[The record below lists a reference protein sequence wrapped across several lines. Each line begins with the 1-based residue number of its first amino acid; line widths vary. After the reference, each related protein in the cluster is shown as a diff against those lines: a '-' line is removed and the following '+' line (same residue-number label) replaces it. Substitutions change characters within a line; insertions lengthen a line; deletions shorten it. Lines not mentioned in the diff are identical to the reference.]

1 MNIIIKPYN
10 PQEGLFYFKPDTTLN
25 RDYTNLYLPH
35 FIKRV
40 EAKELFYIRIDRAG
54 KGIGERYASR
64 YFSKGNYALSISIAP
79 DIFPNAT
86 PSQAPSAAPNAT
98 PSATPSQAP
107 STALNAPPS
116 QAPSATPSA
125 APNSTPS
132 QAASAAPNATPS
144 ATPSQAPS
152 TALNAPPS
160 QAPSATPSAA
170 PNSTPSQAASATP
183 SQASSAM
190 PSQAPSA
197 TQSAAII
204 NRSVSNSIDYS
215 FYSMPAEKVE
225 DPQLIEQFCKY
236 IAQITEII
244 SLRTGDIIAIETGKK
259 EHFSIEDS
267 LPIPTSNSSS
277 TSERLSNKET
287 DPKAG
292 KQEPT
297 GTRRCQI
304 TCFPNLAPVN
314 IIF

>member
-1 MNIIIKPYN
+1 MHCLRCHAACSCTATLPAPPRKKRFMNIIIKPYN

-54 KGIGERYASR
+54 KVIAERYASR

-79 DIFPNAT
+79 DIFPNA
-86 PSQAPSAAPNAT
+86 A
-98 PSATPSQAP
+98 PSQAP
-107 STALNAPPS
+107 STA
-116 QAPSATPSA
+116 PSATP
-125 APNSTPS
+125 N
-132 QAASAAPNATPS
+132 
-144 ATPSQAPS
+144 
-152 TALNAPPS
+152 
-160 QAPSATPSAA
+160 
-170 PNSTPSQAASATP
+170 
-183 SQASSAM
+183 
-190 PSQAPSA
+190 
-197 TQSAAII
+197 AAII
-204 NRSVSNSIDYS
+204 NGSVANAIDYS
-215 FYSMPAEKVE
+215 FYSMPAEKIE
-225 DPQLIEQFCKY
+225 DPQLIEEFCKY

-259 EHFSIEDS
+259 EYFSIEDS

>member
-40 EAKELFYIRIDRAG
+40 EAKELYYIRIDRAG
-54 KGIGERYASR
+54 KGIAERYASR

-79 DIFPNAT
+79 DIFPNA
-86 PSQAPSAAPNAT
+86 APSTAPN
-98 PSATPSQAP
+98 ATPSQAP

-116 QAPSATPSA
+116 QAPSTRPSATPSA
-125 APNSTPS
+125 T
-132 QAASAAPNATPS
+132 PNAAPS

-152 TALNAPPS
+152 TA
-160 QAPSATPSAA
+160 
-170 PNSTPSQAASATP
+170 
-183 SQASSAM
+183 
-190 PSQAPSA
+190 
-197 TQSAAII
+197 II
-204 NRSVSNSIDYS
+204 NRSVANAIDYS
-215 FYSMPAEKVE
+215 FYSMPAEKIE
-225 DPQLIEQFCKY
+225 DSQLIEEFCKY

-277 TSERLSNKET
+277 TSDRLSNKET
-287 DPKAG
+287 DHKAG

-297 GTRRCQI
+297 GTHRCQI

>member
-54 KGIGERYASR
+54 KGIAERYASR

-79 DIFPNAT
+79 DIFPNT
-86 PSQAPSAAPNAT
+86 
-98 PSATPSQAP
+98 TPSQAP
-107 STALNAPPS
+107 STA
-116 QAPSATPSA
+116 
-125 APNSTPS
+125 
-132 QAASAAPNATPS
+132 PNATPS
-144 ATPSQAPS
+144 A
-152 TALNAPPS
+152 
-160 QAPSATPSAA
+160 
-170 PNSTPSQAASATP
+170 
-183 SQASSAM
+183 
-190 PSQAPSA
+190 
-197 TQSAAII
+197 AII
-204 NRSVSNSIDYS
+204 NGSVANSIDYS
-215 FYSMPAEKVE
+215 FYSMPAEKIE
-225 DPQLIEQFCKY
+225 DPQLIEEFCKY

-259 EHFSIEDS
+259 EYFSIEDS

-277 TSERLSNKET
+277 TSDRLSNKET

-304 TCFPNLAPVN
+304 TCFPNLAPFN

>member
-40 EAKELFYIRIDRAG
+40 EAKELFYTRIDRAG
-54 KGIGERYASR
+54 KGIAERYASR

-79 DIFPNAT
+79 DIFPNA
-86 PSQAPSAAPNAT
+86 
-98 PSATPSQAP
+98 
-107 STALNAPPS
+107 
-116 QAPSATPSA
+116 APSATPSA
-125 APNSTPS
+125 APNTTP
-132 QAASAAPNATPS
+132 
-144 ATPSQAPS
+144 
-152 TALNAPPS
+152 
-160 QAPSATPSAA
+160 
-170 PNSTPSQAASATP
+170 
-183 SQASSAM
+183 
-190 PSQAPSA
+190 
-197 TQSAAII
+197 SAAII
-204 NRSVSNSIDYS
+204 NRSVANSIDYS
-215 FYSMPAEKVE
+215 FYSMPAEKIE

-259 EHFSIEDS
+259 EYFSIEDS

-277 TSERLSNKET
+277 TSDRLSNKET
-287 DPKAG
+287 DPKAD

>member
-40 EAKELFYIRIDRAG
+40 EAKELFYTRIDRAG
-54 KGIGERYASR
+54 KGIAERYASR

-79 DIFPNAT
+79 DIFPNAAPSVA
-86 PSQAPSAAPNAT
+86 PSQAASATPSAAPNAT
-98 PSATPSQAP
+98 PSA
-107 STALNAPPS
+107 
-116 QAPSATPSA
+116 
-125 APNSTPS
+125 
-132 QAASAAPNATPS
+132 
-144 ATPSQAPS
+144 
-152 TALNAPPS
+152 
-160 QAPSATPSAA
+160 
-170 PNSTPSQAASATP
+170 
-183 SQASSAM
+183 
-190 PSQAPSA
+190 
-197 TQSAAII
+197 AII
-204 NRSVSNSIDYS
+204 NGSVANSIDYS
-215 FYSMPAEKVE
+215 FYSMPAEKIE
-225 DPQLIEQFCKY
+225 DPQLIEEFCKY

-259 EHFSIEDS
+259 EYFSIEDS

-277 TSERLSNKET
+277 TSDRLSNKET

>member
-1 MNIIIKPYN
+1 MLCAAPLRKKRFMNIIIKPYN

-54 KGIGERYASR
+54 KGIAERYASR

-79 DIFPNAT
+79 DIFPNAAPSVA
-86 PSQAPSAAPNAT
+86 PSQAA
-98 PSATPSQAP
+98 SATPSQAP
-107 STALNAPPS
+107 STRP
-116 QAPSATPSA
+116 
-125 APNSTPS
+125 
-132 QAASAAPNATPS
+132 
-144 ATPSQAPS
+144 
-152 TALNAPPS
+152 
-160 QAPSATPSAA
+160 
-170 PNSTPSQAASATP
+170 SATP

-190 PSQAPSA
+190 PSQAASA
-197 TQSAAII
+197 TPSAAII
-204 NRSVSNSIDYS
+204 NRSVANSIDYS
-215 FYSMPAEKVE
+215 FYSMPAEKIE
-225 DPQLIEQFCKY
+225 DPQLIEEFCKY

-259 EHFSIEDS
+259 EYFSIEDS

-277 TSERLSNKET
+277 TSDRLSNKET
-287 DPKAG
+287 DPKAE

>member
-40 EAKELFYIRIDRAG
+40 EAKELFYTRIDRAG
-54 KGIGERYASR
+54 KGIAERYASR

-79 DIFPNAT
+79 DIFPNA
-86 PSQAPSAAPNAT
+86 
-98 PSATPSQAP
+98 AP
-107 STALNAPPS
+107 STA
-116 QAPSATPSA
+116 
-125 APNSTPS
+125 
-132 QAASAAPNATPS
+132 
-144 ATPSQAPS
+144 
-152 TALNAPPS
+152 
-160 QAPSATPSAA
+160 
-170 PNSTPSQAASATP
+170 PSQAASATP
-183 SQASSAM
+183 SQASSTI
-190 PSQAPSA
+190 PSQAASA
-197 TQSAAII
+197 TPSAAII
-204 NRSVSNSIDYS
+204 NRSVANSIDYS
-215 FYSMPAEKVE
+215 FYSMPAEKIE
-225 DPQLIEQFCKY
+225 DPQLIEEFCKY

-259 EHFSIEDS
+259 EYFSIEDS

-277 TSERLSNKET
+277 TSDRLSNKET
-287 DPKAG
+287 DPKAE

>member
-40 EAKELFYIRIDRAG
+40 EAKELYYIRIDRAG
-54 KGIGERYASR
+54 KGIAERYASR

-79 DIFPNAT
+79 DIFPNAAPSVA
-86 PSQAPSAAPNAT
+86 PSQAPSAMPSQAASATPSAAPNAT
-98 PSATPSQAP
+98 PSATPS
-107 STALNAPPS
+107 
-116 QAPSATPSA
+116 
-125 APNSTPS
+125 
-132 QAASAAPNATPS
+132 
-144 ATPSQAPS
+144 
-152 TALNAPPS
+152 
-160 QAPSATPSAA
+160 
-170 PNSTPSQAASATP
+170 
-183 SQASSAM
+183 
-190 PSQAPSA
+190 
-197 TQSAAII
+197 AAII
-204 NRSVSNSIDYS
+204 NGSVANSIDYS
-215 FYSMPAEKVE
+215 FYSMPAEKIE
-225 DPQLIEQFCKY
+225 DPQLIEEFCKY

-259 EHFSIEDS
+259 EYFSIEDS

-277 TSERLSNKET
+277 TSDRLSNKET
-287 DPKAG
+287 DPKAE

>member
-54 KGIGERYASR
+54 KGIAERYASR
-64 YFSKGNYALSISIAP
+64 YFTKGNYALSISIAP
-79 DIFPNAT
+79 DIFPNA
-86 PSQAPSAAPNAT
+86 
-98 PSATPSQAP
+98 
-107 STALNAPPS
+107 
-116 QAPSATPSA
+116 APSATPSA
-125 APNSTPS
+125 APNTTP
-132 QAASAAPNATPS
+132 
-144 ATPSQAPS
+144 
-152 TALNAPPS
+152 
-160 QAPSATPSAA
+160 
-170 PNSTPSQAASATP
+170 
-183 SQASSAM
+183 
-190 PSQAPSA
+190 
-197 TQSAAII
+197 SAAII
-204 NRSVSNSIDYS
+204 NRSVANSIDYS
-215 FYSMPAEKVE
+215 FYSMPAEKIE

-259 EHFSIEDS
+259 EYFSIEDS

-277 TSERLSNKET
+277 TSDRLSNKET
-287 DPKAG
+287 DPKAE

>member
-40 EAKELFYIRIDRAG
+40 EAKELFYTRIDRAG
-54 KGIGERYASR
+54 KGIAERYASR

-79 DIFPNAT
+79 DIFPNA
-86 PSQAPSAAPNAT
+86 
-98 PSATPSQAP
+98 AP
-107 STALNAPPS
+107 STA
-116 QAPSATPSA
+116 
-125 APNSTPS
+125 
-132 QAASAAPNATPS
+132 
-144 ATPSQAPS
+144 
-152 TALNAPPS
+152 
-160 QAPSATPSAA
+160 
-170 PNSTPSQAASATP
+170 PSQAASATP
-183 SQASSAM
+183 S
-190 PSQAPSA
+190 
-197 TQSAAII
+197 AAII
-204 NRSVSNSIDYS
+204 NRSVANSIDYS
-215 FYSMPAEKVE
+215 FYSMPAEKIE
-225 DPQLIEQFCKY
+225 DPQLIEEFCKY

-259 EHFSIEDS
+259 EYFSIEDS
-267 LPIPTSNSSS
+267 LPIPTSNSSF
-277 TSERLSNKET
+277 TSDRLSNKET
-287 DPKAG
+287 GPKAD

>member
-40 EAKELFYIRIDRAG
+40 AATELFYIRIDRAG
-54 KGIGERYASR
+54 KGIAERYASR

-79 DIFPNAT
+79 DIVPNA
-86 PSQAPSAAPNAT
+86 
-98 PSATPSQAP
+98 
-107 STALNAPPS
+107 
-116 QAPSATPSA
+116 APSATPSA
-125 APNSTPS
+125 APNTTP
-132 QAASAAPNATPS
+132 
-144 ATPSQAPS
+144 
-152 TALNAPPS
+152 
-160 QAPSATPSAA
+160 
-170 PNSTPSQAASATP
+170 
-183 SQASSAM
+183 
-190 PSQAPSA
+190 
-197 TQSAAII
+197 SAAII
-204 NRSVSNSIDYS
+204 NRSVANSIDYS
-215 FYSMPAEKVE
+215 FYSMPAEKIE

-259 EHFSIEDS
+259 EYFSIEDS

-277 TSERLSNKET
+277 TSNRLSNKET
-287 DPKAG
+287 DPKAE

-314 IIF
+314 VIF

>member
-40 EAKELFYIRIDRAG
+40 AATELFYIRIDRAG
-54 KGIGERYASR
+54 KGIAERYASR

-79 DIFPNAT
+79 DIFPNSAPSQAPSTALNAT
-86 PSQAPSAAPNAT
+86 PSQAPSAIPSQAASAT

-107 STALNAPPS
+107 N
-116 QAPSATPSA
+116 ATPSA
-125 APNSTPS
+125 A
-132 QAASAAPNATPS
+132 
-144 ATPSQAPS
+144 
-152 TALNAPPS
+152 
-160 QAPSATPSAA
+160 
-170 PNSTPSQAASATP
+170 
-183 SQASSAM
+183 
-190 PSQAPSA
+190 
-197 TQSAAII
+197 II
-204 NRSVSNSIDYS
+204 NGSVANSIDYS

-259 EHFSIEDS
+259 EYFSIEDS
-267 LPIPTSNSSS
+267 LPIPTSNSSFAS
-277 TSERLSNKET
+277 DRLSNKET
-287 DPKAG
+287 DPKAE

>member
-40 EAKELFYIRIDRAG
+40 EAKELFYTRIDRAG
-54 KGIGERYASR
+54 KGIAERYASR

-79 DIFPNAT
+79 DIFPNA
-86 PSQAPSAAPNAT
+86 
-98 PSATPSQAP
+98 
-107 STALNAPPS
+107 
-116 QAPSATPSA
+116 APSATPSA
-125 APNSTPS
+125 APN
-132 QAASAAPNATPS
+132 AV
-144 ATPSQAPS
+144 
-152 TALNAPPS
+152 
-160 QAPSATPSAA
+160 
-170 PNSTPSQAASATP
+170 
-183 SQASSAM
+183 
-190 PSQAPSA
+190 
-197 TQSAAII
+197 II
-204 NRSVSNSIDYS
+204 NGSVANSIDYS
-215 FYSMPAEKVE
+215 FYSMPAGKIE
-225 DPQLIEQFCKY
+225 DPQLIEEFCKY

-259 EHFSIEDS
+259 EYFSIEDS
-267 LPIPTSNSSS
+267 LPIPTSNSSF
-277 TSERLSNKET
+277 TSDRLSNKET
-287 DPKAG
+287 GPKAD

>member
-40 EAKELFYIRIDRAG
+40 EAKELFYTRIDRAG
-54 KGIGERYASR
+54 KGIAERYASR

-86 PSQAPSAAPNAT
+86 PSAA
-98 PSATPSQAP
+98 
-107 STALNAPPS
+107 
-116 QAPSATPSA
+116 
-125 APNSTPS
+125 
-132 QAASAAPNATPS
+132 
-144 ATPSQAPS
+144 
-152 TALNAPPS
+152 
-160 QAPSATPSAA
+160 
-170 PNSTPSQAASATP
+170 PSQAASATP

-190 PSQAPSA
+190 PSQAASA
-197 TQSAAII
+197 TPSAAII
-204 NRSVSNSIDYS
+204 NRSVANSIDYS
-215 FYSMPAEKVE
+215 FYSMPAEKIE
-225 DPQLIEQFCKY
+225 DPQLIEEFCKY

-259 EHFSIEDS
+259 EYFSIEDS
-267 LPIPTSNSSS
+267 LPIPTSNSSF
-277 TSERLSNKET
+277 TSDRLSNKET
-287 DPKAG
+287 GPKAD

>member
-40 EAKELFYIRIDRAG
+40 EAKELFYTRIDRAG
-54 KGIGERYASR
+54 KGIAERYASR

-79 DIFPNAT
+79 DIFPNA
-86 PSQAPSAAPNAT
+86 APSAM
-98 PSATPSQAP
+98 
-107 STALNAPPS
+107 
-116 QAPSATPSA
+116 
-125 APNSTPS
+125 
-132 QAASAAPNATPS
+132 
-144 ATPSQAPS
+144 
-152 TALNAPPS
+152 
-160 QAPSATPSAA
+160 
-170 PNSTPSQAASATP
+170 PSQAASATP
-183 SQASSAM
+183 S
-190 PSQAPSA
+190 
-197 TQSAAII
+197 AAII
-204 NRSVSNSIDYS
+204 NRSVANSIDYS
-215 FYSMPAEKVE
+215 FYSMPAEKIE
-225 DPQLIEQFCKY
+225 DPQLIEEFCKY

-259 EHFSIEDS
+259 EYFSIEDS

-277 TSERLSNKET
+277 TSNRLSNKET
-287 DPKAG
+287 DPKAE

>member
-1 MNIIIKPYN
+1 MPAPPRKKRFMNIIIKPYN

-40 EAKELFYIRIDRAG
+40 EAKELFYTRIDRAG
-54 KGIGERYASR
+54 KGIAERYASR

-79 DIFPNAT
+79 DIFPNA
-86 PSQAPSAAPNAT
+86 APSAT
-98 PSATPSQAP
+98 
-107 STALNAPPS
+107 PS

-125 APNSTPS
+125 A
-132 QAASAAPNATPS
+132 
-144 ATPSQAPS
+144 
-152 TALNAPPS
+152 
-160 QAPSATPSAA
+160 
-170 PNSTPSQAASATP
+170 
-183 SQASSAM
+183 
-190 PSQAPSA
+190 
-197 TQSAAII
+197 II
-204 NRSVSNSIDYS
+204 NGSVANAIDYS
-215 FYSMPAEKVE
+215 FYSMPAEKIE
-225 DPQLIEQFCKY
+225 DPQLIEEFCKY

-259 EHFSIEDS
+259 EYFSIEDS

-277 TSERLSNKET
+277 TSDRLSNKET
-287 DPKAG
+287 DPKAE

>member
-1 MNIIIKPYN
+1 MPAPPRKKRFMNIIIKPYN

-54 KGIGERYASR
+54 KGIAERYASR

-79 DIFPNAT
+79 DIFPNA
-86 PSQAPSAAPNAT
+86 
-98 PSATPSQAP
+98 
-107 STALNAPPS
+107 
-116 QAPSATPSA
+116 APSATPSA
-125 APNSTPS
+125 APNTTP
-132 QAASAAPNATPS
+132 
-144 ATPSQAPS
+144 
-152 TALNAPPS
+152 
-160 QAPSATPSAA
+160 
-170 PNSTPSQAASATP
+170 
-183 SQASSAM
+183 
-190 PSQAPSA
+190 
-197 TQSAAII
+197 SAAII
-204 NRSVSNSIDYS
+204 NRSVANSIDYS
-215 FYSMPAEKVE
+215 FYSMPAEKIE
-225 DPQLIEQFCKY
+225 DPQLIEEFCKY

-244 SLRTGDIIAIETGKK
+244 SLRTGDIIAFETGKK
-259 EHFSIEDS
+259 EYFSIDDS

-287 DPKAG
+287 DPKAE

>member
-40 EAKELFYIRIDRAG
+40 AATELFYIRIDRAG
-54 KGIGERYASR
+54 KGIAERYASR

-79 DIFPNAT
+79 DIIPNTT
-86 PSQAPSAAPNAT
+86 PSQAPSAM
-98 PSATPSQAP
+98 
-107 STALNAPPS
+107 
-116 QAPSATPSA
+116 
-125 APNSTPS
+125 
-132 QAASAAPNATPS
+132 
-144 ATPSQAPS
+144 
-152 TALNAPPS
+152 
-160 QAPSATPSAA
+160 
-170 PNSTPSQAASATP
+170 PSQAASATP
-183 SQASSAM
+183 S
-190 PSQAPSA
+190 
-197 TQSAAII
+197 AAII
-204 NRSVSNSIDYS
+204 NRSVANSIDYS
-215 FYSMPAEKVE
+215 FYSMPAEKIE
-225 DPQLIEQFCKY
+225 DPQLIEEFCKY

-259 EHFSIEDS
+259 EYFSIEDS

-277 TSERLSNKET
+277 TSNRLSNKET
-287 DPKAG
+287 DPKAE

>member
-1 MNIIIKPYN
+1 MPAPPRKKRFMNIIIKPYN

-54 KGIGERYASR
+54 KGIAERYASR

-79 DIFPNAT
+79 DIFPNAA
-86 PSQAPSAAPNAT
+86 PSQAPSTA

-107 STALNAPPS
+107 SAM
-116 QAPSATPSA
+116 
-125 APNSTPS
+125 
-132 QAASAAPNATPS
+132 
-144 ATPSQAPS
+144 
-152 TALNAPPS
+152 
-160 QAPSATPSAA
+160 
-170 PNSTPSQAASATP
+170 PSQAASATP
-183 SQASSAM
+183 S
-190 PSQAPSA
+190 
-197 TQSAAII
+197 AAII
-204 NRSVSNSIDYS
+204 NRSVANSIDYS
-215 FYSMPAEKVE
+215 FYSMPAEKIE
-225 DPQLIEQFCKY
+225 DPQLIEEFCKY

-259 EHFSIEDS
+259 EYFSIEDS

>member
-40 EAKELFYIRIDRAG
+40 AATELFYIRIDRAG
-54 KGIGERYASR
+54 KGIAERYASR

-79 DIFPNAT
+79 DIFPNSA
-86 PSQAPSAAPNAT
+86 PSQAPSTAPN
-98 PSATPSQAP
+98 ATPSQAP

-116 QAPSATPSA
+116 QAPSTAPNATPSA
-125 APNSTPS
+125 A
-132 QAASAAPNATPS
+132 PS

-152 TALNAPPS
+152 AAPN
-160 QAPSATPSAA
+160 ATPSV
-170 PNSTPSQAASATP
+170 
-183 SQASSAM
+183 
-190 PSQAPSA
+190 
-197 TQSAAII
+197 AII
-204 NRSVSNSIDYS
+204 NGSVANSIDYS

-259 EHFSIEDS
+259 EYFSIEDS
-267 LPIPTSNSSS
+267 LPIPTSNSSP
-277 TSERLSNKET
+277 TSDRLSNKET
-287 DPKAG
+287 DHKAG

>member
-40 EAKELFYIRIDRAG
+40 EAKELYYIRIDRAG
-54 KGIGERYASR
+54 KGIAERYASR

-79 DIFPNAT
+79 DIFPNA
-86 PSQAPSAAPNAT
+86 APSVA
-98 PSATPSQAP
+98 
-107 STALNAPPS
+107 PS

-125 APNSTPS
+125 A
-132 QAASAAPNATPS
+132 
-144 ATPSQAPS
+144 
-152 TALNAPPS
+152 
-160 QAPSATPSAA
+160 
-170 PNSTPSQAASATP
+170 
-183 SQASSAM
+183 
-190 PSQAPSA
+190 
-197 TQSAAII
+197 II
-204 NRSVSNSIDYS
+204 NGSVANSIDYS
-215 FYSMPAEKVE
+215 FYSMPAEKIE
-225 DPQLIEQFCKY
+225 DPQLIEEFCKY

-259 EHFSIEDS
+259 EYFSIEDS

-277 TSERLSNKET
+277 TSDRLSNKET
-287 DPKAG
+287 DPKAE

>member
-40 EAKELFYIRIDRAG
+40 EAKELFYTRIDRAG
-54 KGIGERYASR
+54 KGIAERYASR

-86 PSQAPSAAPNAT
+86 PSQAPSAAP
-98 PSATPSQAP
+98 SATPSQAP
-107 STALNAPPS
+107 S
-116 QAPSATPSA
+116 
-125 APNSTPS
+125 
-132 QAASAAPNATPS
+132 
-144 ATPSQAPS
+144 
-152 TALNAPPS
+152 
-160 QAPSATPSAA
+160 
-170 PNSTPSQAASATP
+170 
-183 SQASSAM
+183 
-190 PSQAPSA
+190 
-197 TQSAAII
+197 AAII
-204 NRSVSNSIDYS
+204 NGSVANSIDYS
-215 FYSMPAEKVE
+215 FYSMPAEKIE

-259 EHFSIEDS
+259 EYFSIEDS

-277 TSERLSNKET
+277 TSDRLSNKET

>member
-40 EAKELFYIRIDRAG
+40 EAKELFYTRIDRAG
-54 KGIGERYASR
+54 KGIAERYASR

-79 DIFPNAT
+79 DIFPNA
-86 PSQAPSAAPNAT
+86 
-98 PSATPSQAP
+98 
-107 STALNAPPS
+107 
-116 QAPSATPSA
+116 APSATPSA
-125 APNSTPS
+125 APNTTP
-132 QAASAAPNATPS
+132 
-144 ATPSQAPS
+144 
-152 TALNAPPS
+152 
-160 QAPSATPSAA
+160 
-170 PNSTPSQAASATP
+170 
-183 SQASSAM
+183 
-190 PSQAPSA
+190 
-197 TQSAAII
+197 SAAII
-204 NRSVSNSIDYS
+204 NRSVANSIDYS
-215 FYSMPAEKVE
+215 FYSMPAEKIE
-225 DPQLIEQFCKY
+225 DPQLIEEFCKY

-259 EHFSIEDS
+259 EYFSIEDS

-277 TSERLSNKET
+277 TSDRLSNKET

>member
-40 EAKELFYIRIDRAG
+40 EAKELYYIRIDRAG
-54 KGIGERYASR
+54 KGIAERYASR

-79 DIFPNAT
+79 DIFPNA
-86 PSQAPSAAPNAT
+86 APSAA
-98 PSATPSQAP
+98 
-107 STALNAPPS
+107 
-116 QAPSATPSA
+116 
-125 APNSTPS
+125 
-132 QAASAAPNATPS
+132 
-144 ATPSQAPS
+144 
-152 TALNAPPS
+152 
-160 QAPSATPSAA
+160 
-170 PNSTPSQAASATP
+170 PSQAASATP
-183 SQASSAM
+183 SQSPSAIPSQAASAM
-190 PSQAPSA
+190 P
-197 TQSAAII
+197 SAAII
-204 NRSVSNSIDYS
+204 NRSVANSIDYS
-215 FYSMPAEKVE
+215 FYSMPAEKIE

-259 EHFSIEDS
+259 EYFSIEDS
-267 LPIPTSNSSS
+267 LPIPTSNSSP
-277 TSERLSNKET
+277 TSNRLSNKET
-287 DPKAG
+287 DPKAE

>member
-40 EAKELFYIRIDRAG
+40 EAKELFYTRIDRAG
-54 KGIGERYASR
+54 KGIAERYASR

-79 DIFPNAT
+79 DIFPNSA
-86 PSQAPSAAPNAT
+86 PSQAPSTAPNAT
-98 PSATPSQAP
+98 PSA
-107 STALNAPPS
+107 
-116 QAPSATPSA
+116 
-125 APNSTPS
+125 
-132 QAASAAPNATPS
+132 
-144 ATPSQAPS
+144 
-152 TALNAPPS
+152 
-160 QAPSATPSAA
+160 
-170 PNSTPSQAASATP
+170 
-183 SQASSAM
+183 
-190 PSQAPSA
+190 
-197 TQSAAII
+197 AII
-204 NRSVSNSIDYS
+204 NGSVANSIDYS
-215 FYSMPAEKVE
+215 FYSMPAEKIE
-225 DPQLIEQFCKY
+225 DPQLIEEFCKY

-259 EHFSIEDS
+259 EYFSIEDS
-267 LPIPTSNSSS
+267 LPIPTSNSSFAS
-277 TSERLSNKET
+277 DRLSNKET
-287 DPKAG
+287 DPKAE

>member
-54 KGIGERYASR
+54 KGIAERYASR

-79 DIFPNAT
+79 DIFPNA
-86 PSQAPSAAPNAT
+86 
-98 PSATPSQAP
+98 
-107 STALNAPPS
+107 
-116 QAPSATPSA
+116 APSATPSA
-125 APNSTPS
+125 APNTTP
-132 QAASAAPNATPS
+132 
-144 ATPSQAPS
+144 
-152 TALNAPPS
+152 
-160 QAPSATPSAA
+160 
-170 PNSTPSQAASATP
+170 
-183 SQASSAM
+183 
-190 PSQAPSA
+190 
-197 TQSAAII
+197 SAAII
-204 NRSVSNSIDYS
+204 NRSVANSIDYS
-215 FYSMPAEKVE
+215 FYSMPAEKIE

-259 EHFSIEDS
+259 EYFSIEDS

-277 TSERLSNKET
+277 TSDRLSNKET
-287 DPKAG
+287 DPKAE

>member
-1 MNIIIKPYN
+1 MPAPPRKKRYMNIIIKPYN

-54 KGIGERYASR
+54 KGIAERYASR

-79 DIFPNAT
+79 DIFP
-86 PSQAPSAAPNAT
+86 SAAPNTT
-98 PSATPSQAP
+98 P
-107 STALNAPPS
+107 
-116 QAPSATPSA
+116 
-125 APNSTPS
+125 
-132 QAASAAPNATPS
+132 
-144 ATPSQAPS
+144 
-152 TALNAPPS
+152 
-160 QAPSATPSAA
+160 
-170 PNSTPSQAASATP
+170 
-183 SQASSAM
+183 
-190 PSQAPSA
+190 
-197 TQSAAII
+197 SAAII
-204 NRSVSNSIDYS
+204 NRSVANSIDYS
-215 FYSMPAEKVE
+215 FYSMPAEKIE
-225 DPQLIEQFCKY
+225 DPQLIEEFCKY

-259 EHFSIEDS
+259 EYFSIEDS

-277 TSERLSNKET
+277 TSDRLSNKET
-287 DPKAG
+287 DPKAE

>member
-40 EAKELFYIRIDRAG
+40 EAKELFYTRIDRAG
-54 KGIGERYASR
+54 KGIAERYASR

-79 DIFPNAT
+79 DIFPNA
-86 PSQAPSAAPNAT
+86 
-98 PSATPSQAP
+98 
-107 STALNAPPS
+107 
-116 QAPSATPSA
+116 APSATPSA
-125 APNSTPS
+125 APNTTP
-132 QAASAAPNATPS
+132 
-144 ATPSQAPS
+144 
-152 TALNAPPS
+152 
-160 QAPSATPSAA
+160 
-170 PNSTPSQAASATP
+170 
-183 SQASSAM
+183 
-190 PSQAPSA
+190 
-197 TQSAAII
+197 SAAII
-204 NRSVSNSIDYS
+204 NRSVANSIDYS
-215 FYSMPAEKVE
+215 FYSMPAEKIE
-225 DPQLIEQFCKY
+225 DPQLIEEFCKY

-259 EHFSIEDS
+259 EYFSIEDS
-267 LPIPTSNSSS
+267 LPIPTSNSSF
-277 TSERLSNKET
+277 TSDRLSNKET
-287 DPKAG
+287 DPKAE

>member
-40 EAKELFYIRIDRAG
+40 EAKELFYTRIDRAG
-54 KGIGERYASR
+54 KGIAERYASR

-79 DIFPNAT
+79 DIFPNA
-86 PSQAPSAAPNAT
+86 A
-98 PSATPSQAP
+98 PSQAP
-107 STALNAPPS
+107 STA
-116 QAPSATPSA
+116 
-125 APNSTPS
+125 
-132 QAASAAPNATPS
+132 
-144 ATPSQAPS
+144 
-152 TALNAPPS
+152 
-160 QAPSATPSAA
+160 
-170 PNSTPSQAASATP
+170 
-183 SQASSAM
+183 
-190 PSQAPSA
+190 
-197 TQSAAII
+197 II
-204 NRSVSNSIDYS
+204 NRSVANAIDYS
-215 FYSMPAEKVE
+215 FYSMPAEKIE

-259 EHFSIEDS
+259 EYFSIEDS

>member
-40 EAKELFYIRIDRAG
+40 AATELFYIRIDRAG
-54 KGIGERYASR
+54 KGIAERYASR

-79 DIFPNAT
+79 DIFPNSTPSAT
-86 PSQAPSAAPNAT
+86 PSQAQNATPSAAPN
-98 PSATPSQAP
+98 ATPSQAP

-116 QAPSATPSA
+116 
-125 APNSTPS
+125 
-132 QAASAAPNATPS
+132 
-144 ATPSQAPS
+144 
-152 TALNAPPS
+152 
-160 QAPSATPSAA
+160 
-170 PNSTPSQAASATP
+170 
-183 SQASSAM
+183 
-190 PSQAPSA
+190 
-197 TQSAAII
+197 AAII
-204 NRSVSNSIDYS
+204 NGSVANSIDYS
-215 FYSMPAEKVE
+215 FYSMPAEKIE
-225 DPQLIEQFCKY
+225 DPQLIEEFCKY

-259 EHFSIEDS
+259 EYFSIEDS

-277 TSERLSNKET
+277 TSDRLSNKET

>member
-40 EAKELFYIRIDRAG
+40 EAKELYYIRIDRAG
-54 KGIGERYASR
+54 KGIAERYASR

-79 DIFPNAT
+79 DIFPNAA
-86 PSQAPSAAPNAT
+86 PSQAPSTAPSAAPNAT
-98 PSATPSQAP
+98 
-107 STALNAPPS
+107 PS

-125 APNSTPS
+125 APN
-132 QAASAAPNATPS
+132 
-144 ATPSQAPS
+144 
-152 TALNAPPS
+152 
-160 QAPSATPSAA
+160 ATPSAA
-170 PNSTPSQAASATP
+170 
-183 SQASSAM
+183 
-190 PSQAPSA
+190 
-197 TQSAAII
+197 II
-204 NRSVSNSIDYS
+204 NGSVANSIDYS
-215 FYSMPAEKVE
+215 FYSMPAEKIE
-225 DPQLIEQFCKY
+225 DPQLIEEFCKY

-244 SLRTGDIIAIETGKK
+244 SLRTGDIIAIETEKK
-259 EHFSIEDS
+259 EYFSIEDS

-277 TSERLSNKET
+277 TSDRLSNKET
-287 DPKAG
+287 DPKAE

>member
-40 EAKELFYIRIDRAG
+40 EAKELFYTRIDRAG
-54 KGIGERYASR
+54 KGIAERYASR

-79 DIFPNAT
+79 DIFPNA
-86 PSQAPSAAPNAT
+86 
-98 PSATPSQAP
+98 
-107 STALNAPPS
+107 
-116 QAPSATPSA
+116 APSATPSA
-125 APNSTPS
+125 APNTTP
-132 QAASAAPNATPS
+132 
-144 ATPSQAPS
+144 
-152 TALNAPPS
+152 
-160 QAPSATPSAA
+160 
-170 PNSTPSQAASATP
+170 
-183 SQASSAM
+183 
-190 PSQAPSA
+190 
-197 TQSAAII
+197 SAAII
-204 NRSVSNSIDYS
+204 NRSVANSIDYS
-215 FYSMPAEKVE
+215 FYSMPAEKIE

-244 SLRTGDIIAIETGKK
+244 SLRTGDIIGIETGKK
-259 EHFSIEDS
+259 EYFSIEDS

-277 TSERLSNKET
+277 TSDRLSNKET
-287 DPKAG
+287 DHKAG

>member
-54 KGIGERYASR
+54 KGIAERYASR

-79 DIFPNAT
+79 DIFPNA
-86 PSQAPSAAPNAT
+86 
-98 PSATPSQAP
+98 
-107 STALNAPPS
+107 
-116 QAPSATPSA
+116 APSATPSA
-125 APNSTPS
+125 APNTTP
-132 QAASAAPNATPS
+132 
-144 ATPSQAPS
+144 
-152 TALNAPPS
+152 
-160 QAPSATPSAA
+160 
-170 PNSTPSQAASATP
+170 
-183 SQASSAM
+183 
-190 PSQAPSA
+190 
-197 TQSAAII
+197 SAAII
-204 NRSVSNSIDYS
+204 NRSVANSIDYS
-215 FYSMPAEKVE
+215 FYSMPAEKIE
-225 DPQLIEQFCKY
+225 DPQLIEEFCKY

-244 SLRTGDIIAIETGKK
+244 SLRTGDIIAFETGKK
-259 EHFSIEDS
+259 EYFSIEDS

>member
-1 MNIIIKPYN
+1 MPAPPRKKRFMNIIIKPYN

-40 EAKELFYIRIDRAG
+40 EAKELFYTRIDRAG
-54 KGIGERYASR
+54 KGIAERYASR

-79 DIFPNAT
+79 DIFPNA
-86 PSQAPSAAPNAT
+86 
-98 PSATPSQAP
+98 
-107 STALNAPPS
+107 
-116 QAPSATPSA
+116 APSATPSA
-125 APNSTPS
+125 APNTTP
-132 QAASAAPNATPS
+132 
-144 ATPSQAPS
+144 
-152 TALNAPPS
+152 
-160 QAPSATPSAA
+160 
-170 PNSTPSQAASATP
+170 
-183 SQASSAM
+183 
-190 PSQAPSA
+190 
-197 TQSAAII
+197 SAAII
-204 NRSVSNSIDYS
+204 NRSVANSIDYS
-215 FYSMPAEKVE
+215 FYSMPAEKIE
-225 DPQLIEQFCKY
+225 EPQLIEEFCKY

-259 EHFSIEDS
+259 EYFSIEDS

-277 TSERLSNKET
+277 TSNRLSNKET
-287 DPKAG
+287 DPKAE

>member
-54 KGIGERYASR
+54 KGIAERYASR

-79 DIFPNAT
+79 DIFPNAA
-86 PSQAPSAAPNAT
+86 PSQAPSQAASATPSQASSGTPNAT

-107 STALNAPPS
+107 SAR
-116 QAPSATPSA
+116 PSA
-125 APNSTPS
+125 APG
-132 QAASAAPNATPS
+132 AV
-144 ATPSQAPS
+144 
-152 TALNAPPS
+152 
-160 QAPSATPSAA
+160 
-170 PNSTPSQAASATP
+170 
-183 SQASSAM
+183 
-190 PSQAPSA
+190 
-197 TQSAAII
+197 II
-204 NRSVSNSIDYS
+204 NGSVANSIDYS
-215 FYSMPAEKVE
+215 FYSMPAEKIE
-225 DPQLIEQFCKY
+225 DPQLIEEFCKY

-259 EHFSIEDS
+259 EYFSIEDS
-267 LPIPTSNSSS
+267 LPIPTSNSSFAS
-277 TSERLSNKET
+277 DRLSNKET
-287 DPKAG
+287 DPKAE

>member
-1 MNIIIKPYN
+1 MPAPPRKKRFMNIIIKPYN

-40 EAKELFYIRIDRAG
+40 EAKELFYTRIDRAG
-54 KGIGERYASR
+54 KGIAERYASR

-79 DIFPNAT
+79 DIFPNA
-86 PSQAPSAAPNAT
+86 
-98 PSATPSQAP
+98 
-107 STALNAPPS
+107 
-116 QAPSATPSA
+116 APSATPSA
-125 APNSTPS
+125 APNTTP
-132 QAASAAPNATPS
+132 
-144 ATPSQAPS
+144 
-152 TALNAPPS
+152 
-160 QAPSATPSAA
+160 
-170 PNSTPSQAASATP
+170 
-183 SQASSAM
+183 
-190 PSQAPSA
+190 
-197 TQSAAII
+197 SAAII
-204 NRSVSNSIDYS
+204 NRSVANSIDYS
-215 FYSMPAEKVE
+215 FYSMPAEKIE

-259 EHFSIEDS
+259 EYFSIEDS
-267 LPIPTSNSSS
+267 LPIPTSNSSFAS
-277 TSERLSNKET
+277 DRLSNKET
-287 DPKAG
+287 DPKAE

>member
-40 EAKELFYIRIDRAG
+40 EAKELYYIRIDRAG
-54 KGIGERYASR
+54 KGIAERYASR

-86 PSQAPSAAPNAT
+86 PSQAPSTTQSQVSSTA

-107 STALNAPPS
+107 STRPS
-116 QAPSATPSA
+116 QAPSAV
-125 APNSTPS
+125 PN
-132 QAASAAPNATPS
+132 
-144 ATPSQAPS
+144 
-152 TALNAPPS
+152 
-160 QAPSATPSAA
+160 
-170 PNSTPSQAASATP
+170 ATP

-190 PSQAPSA
+190 PSQAASA
-197 TQSAAII
+197 TPSAAII
-204 NRSVSNSIDYS
+204 NRSVANSIDYS
-215 FYSMPAEKVE
+215 FYSMPAEKIE
-225 DPQLIEQFCKY
+225 DPQLIEEFCKY

-259 EHFSIEDS
+259 EYFSIEDS

-277 TSERLSNKET
+277 TSDRLSNKET